1 MEKRKIAITQWSFF
15 MEQLISYKFSYHGLV
30 VEPEPYDTTAYRKIS
45 NKLWDHDAKVDES
58 TYKFFLKLLWNK
70 RFQELEA
77 ELDKL
82 N

>member
-1 MEKRKIAITQWSFF
+1 
-15 MEQLISYKFSYHGLV
+15 MEQLIINKFSYHGLLV
-30 VEPEPYDTTAYRKIS
+30 QPEPYDTTAYSKIS
-45 NKLWDHDAKVDES
+45 NKLWDHDAKVTES

-70 RFQELEA
+70 RYLELEA